1 MYLTH
6 ASIERDPWRELQA
19 RFGREPLVLY
29 LAGPLRGDG
38 TAQAIRANQVRMMAR
53 ARLIQDLLPR
63 AVLVVP
69 HGNFAYVDES
79 GPGGLGVR
87 ARVLEA
93 CERLLLRCD
102 GLILC
107 GTVISAGMARELA
120 VAEAAGL
127 PVVQLPETPVMARLG
142 ACAPEYGPYR
152 PGCRP

>member
-1 MYLTH
+1 MLTTH
-6 ASIERDPWRELQA
+6 AALHRDPWRELQV

-38 TAQAIRANQVRMMAR
+38 TPGAIRRNQVRMMAR
-53 ARLIQDLLPR
+53 ARLIQDLLPL

-69 HGNFAYVDES
+69 HGNFAFVDES
-79 GPGGLGVR
+79 GAGGLGVR

-107 GTVISAGMARELA
+107 GTELSPGMVLEKAT
-120 VAEAAGL
+120 AERAGL
-127 PVVQLPETPVMARLG
+127 PIVQLPETPLMADLG
-142 ACAPEYGPYR
+142 GCAPEYDPCRSGSR
-152 PGCRP
+152 P

>member
-1 MYLTH
+1 MFLTH
-6 ASIERDPWRELQA
+6 ASVQRDPWRELQA
-19 RFGREPLVLY
+19 RFGQEPLVLY

-38 TAQAIRANQVRMMAR
+38 TAEAIRRNQVRMMAR

-79 GPGGLGVR
+79 GPGGLDVR

-107 GTVISAGMARELA
+107 GTVLSPGMAHEKA
-120 VAEAAGL
+120 AAERAGL
-127 PVVQLPETPVMARLG
+127 PIVQLPEAPVMELLG
-142 ACAPEYGPYR
+142 GCAPEYDPY
-152 PGCRP
+152 PPACRS

>member
-1 MYLTH
+1 MPPIHPAL
-6 ASIERDPWRELQA
+6 ARDPWRELQD
-19 RFGREPLVLY
+19 RFGDEPWVLY

-38 TAQAIRANQVRMMAR
+38 TPAAIRRNQVRMMAR

-69 HGNFAYVDES
+69 HGNFAYVDEA

-102 GLILC
+102 GLVLC
-107 GTVISAGMARELA
+107 GAELSPGMRLEKAT
-120 VAEAAGL
+120 AERAGL
-127 PVVQLPETPVMARLG
+127 PVVQLPDTPPMEDLEG
-142 ACAPEYGPYR
+142 CAPEYGPCRAGSR
-152 PGCRP
+152 P